1 MLNGRPCLFS
11 PACNHGQRES
21 GSSDFRSSILREVRD
36 EDGEEVSEVAELED
50 DSSKAEDEEVGDEVE
65 ELERDG
71 EVCEEDEEVARFLP
85 LEDVVEGLEGF
96 RFFVY
101 ADVVREGEGKYVVRE
116 ALKFLNSPSS
126 PLKTLA
132 LAGRS
137 PSKLSQTLSWSSSPS
152 PPPPLP
158 ILQADV
164 SDPPSLLSLSRRTRL
179 LLNCVGPFRLHG
191 QPVVAACV
199 ESGTDYLDITGEPEF
214 MEKMEAL
221 YHDKA
226 RKAGSLVISACGY
239 DSVPAEMGL
248 IFNSRQWVSPAAP
261 NRVEAYLSL
270 ESERKLVANF
280 TSLES
285 AVLVVANVGQ
295 WQELRRS
302 RPRRARPVIPG
313 PPPPKGA
320 IVEHQKS
327 IGRWAVKLPSADPIV
342 VRRTLASLAEN
353 PDGLPGVNEDED
365 QIEKRKNFWA
375 MVKPAHFGVKIVSK
389 SLLGIVCYI
398 FMGILIGLFG
408 TFAFGQ
414 SLLLKY
420 PEIFTLG
427 MFRKTGPTEEEVNS
441 ATFKFTEIITRVSG
455 PEIGYVTTPIIL
467 LQCALIL
474 LGERDKLPQG
484 GVLTPGIVFCP
495 TDLQNRLQQNG
506 ISFDIVARNAL
517 PA

>member
-1 MLNGRPCLFS
+1 MEEGRRS
-11 PACNHGQRES
+11 ESRE
-21 GSSDFRSSILREVRD
+21 F
-36 EDGEEVSEVAELED
+36 
-50 DSSKAEDEEVGDEVE
+50 
-65 ELERDG
+65 
-71 EVCEEDEEVARFLP
+71 
-85 LEDVVEGLEGF
+85 DVVILGASGF
-96 RFFVY
+96 T
-101 ADVVREGEGKYVVRE
+101 GKYVVRE

-137 PSKLSQTLSWSSSPS
+137 PSKLSQTLSWASSPT
-152 PPPPLP
+152 PPPHLP

-164 SDPPSLLSLSRRTRL
+164 SDFSSLLSLSRRTRL

-226 RKAGSLVISACGY
+226 REAGSLVISACGY

-248 IFNSRQWVSPAAP
+248 IFNSLQWVSPAAP

-270 ESERKLVANF
+270 ESERKIVGNF
-280 TSLES
+280 ATLES
-285 AVLVVANVGQ
+285 LVLGVANVGQ
-295 WQELRRS
+295 LQELRRS

-313 PPPPKGA
+313 PPPPKGP

-327 IGRWAVKLPSADPIV
+327 IGRWAVKLPSADAIV
-342 VRRTLASLAEN
+342 VRRTLSSLTEN

-365 QIEKRKNFWA
+365 QIERRKNFWV

-389 SLLGIVCYI
+389 SLLGIVRYI
-398 FMGILIGLFG
+398 FMGILIGLFA

-420 PEIFTLG
+420 PQIFTLG

-441 ATFKFTEIITRVSG
+441 ATFKMWFVGHGYSDSNLASREKKKPDMEIITRVSG

-474 LGERDKLPQG
+474 LGQRDKLPQG
-484 GVLTPGIVFCP
+484 GVLTPGIVFGP

>member
-1 MLNGRPCLFS
+1 M
-11 PACNHGQRES
+11 
-21 GSSDFRSSILREVRD
+21 
-36 EDGEEVSEVAELED
+36 
-50 DSSKAEDEEVGDEVE
+50 
-65 ELERDG
+65 
-71 EVCEEDEEVARFLP
+71 
-85 LEDVVEGLEGF
+85 
-96 RFFVY
+96 
-101 ADVVREGEGKYVVRE
+101 
-116 ALKFLNSPSS
+116 
-126 PLKTLA
+126 A
-132 LAGRS
+132 LASHSDPRRA
-137 PSKLSQTLSWSSSPS
+137 
-152 PPPPLP
+152 
-158 ILQADV
+158 QADV
-164 SDPPSLLSLSRRTRL
+164 SDPSSLLSLSRRTRL
-179 LLNCVGPFRLHG
+179 LLNCVGPYLLHG
-191 QPVVAACV
+191 QPVVASCV

-270 ESERKLVANF
+270 ESERKIVGNLA
-280 TSLES
+280 TLES
-285 AVLVVANVGQ
+285 AVLGVANVGQ

-375 MVKPAHFGVKIVSK
+375 M
-389 SLLGIVCYI
+389 
-398 FMGILIGLFG
+398 
-408 TFAFGQ
+408 

-441 ATFKFTEIITRVSG
+441 ATFKLWFVGHGYSDSSLASREKKKPDTEIITRVSG

-467 LQCALIL
+467 LQCALVL
-474 LGERDKLPQG
+474 LGQRDKLPQG
-484 GVLTPGIVFCP
+484 GVLTPGIVFGP
-495 TDLQNRLQQNG
+495 TDLQNRLQHNG

>member
-1 MLNGRPCLFS
+1 MPKIEMEEGRRS
-11 PACNHGQRES
+11 ESREFDAVILGAS
-21 GSSDFRSSILREVRD
+21 GFT
-36 EDGEEVSEVAELED
+36 
-50 DSSKAEDEEVGDEVE
+50 
-65 ELERDG
+65 
-71 EVCEEDEEVARFLP
+71 
-85 LEDVVEGLEGF
+85 
-96 RFFVY
+96 
-101 ADVVREGEGKYVVRE
+101 GKYVVRE
-116 ALKFLNSPSS
+116 ALKFLNSPSY

-137 PSKLSQTLSWSSSPS
+137 PSKLSQTLSWASSPS
-152 PPPPLP
+152 PPPPLS

-164 SDPPSLLSLSRRTRL
+164 SDPSSLLSLSRRTRL

-199 ESGTDYLDITGEPEF
+199 ESATDYLDITGEPEF

-248 IFNSRQWVSPAAP
+248 FFNSRQWVSPAAP

-270 ESERKLVANF
+270 ESERKIVGNF
-280 TSLES
+280 ATLES
-285 AVLVVANVGQ
+285 AVLGVANVGQ

-342 VRRTLASLAEN
+342 VRRTLASLTEN
-353 PDGLPGVNEDED
+353 RDGLPGVNEDED

-389 SLLGIVCYI
+389 SLLGIVRYI
-398 FMGILIGLFG
+398 FVGILIGLFG

-420 PEIFTLG
+420 PAIFTLG

-441 ATFKFTEIITRVSG
+441 ATFKMWFVGHGYSDSNLTSREKKKPDMEIITRVSG

-474 LGERDKLPQG
+474 LGERDRLPQG
-484 GVLTPGIVFCP
+484 GVLTPGIVFGP

>member
-1 MLNGRPCLFS
+1 MEEGRRS
-11 PACNHGQRES
+11 ESREFDAVILGAS
-21 GSSDFRSSILREVRD
+21 GFT
-36 EDGEEVSEVAELED
+36 
-50 DSSKAEDEEVGDEVE
+50 
-65 ELERDG
+65 
-71 EVCEEDEEVARFLP
+71 
-85 LEDVVEGLEGF
+85 
-96 RFFVY
+96 
-101 ADVVREGEGKYVVRE
+101 GKYVVRE

-137 PSKLSQTLSWSSSPS
+137 PSKLSQTLSWASSPS

-158 ILQADV
+158 LLQADV
-164 SDPPSLLSLSRRTRL
+164 SDPSSLLSLSRRTRL

-199 ESGTDYLDITGEPEF
+199 ESGTDYLDITGEPDF

-270 ESERKLVANF
+270 ESERKIVGNLA
-280 TSLES
+280 TLES
-285 AVLVVANVGQ
+285 AVLGVANVGQ

-389 SLLGIVCYI
+389 SLLGIVRYI
-398 FMGILIGLFG
+398 FVGILIGLFG

-441 ATFKFTEIITRVSG
+441 ATFKLWFVGHGYSDSSLASREKKKPDTEIITRVSG

-474 LGERDKLPQG
+474 LSERDKLPQG
-484 GVLTPGIVFCP
+484 GVLTPGIVFGP
-495 TDLQNRLQQNG
+495 TDLQNRLQHNG

>member
-1 MLNGRPCLFS
+1 MEERRRS
-11 PACNHGQRES
+11 ESREFDAVVLGAS
-21 GSSDFRSSILREVRD
+21 GFT
-36 EDGEEVSEVAELED
+36 
-50 DSSKAEDEEVGDEVE
+50 
-65 ELERDG
+65 
-71 EVCEEDEEVARFLP
+71 
-85 LEDVVEGLEGF
+85 
-96 RFFVY
+96 
-101 ADVVREGEGKYVVRE
+101 GKYVVRE
-116 ALKFLNSPSS
+116 ALKLLNSPSF

-164 SDPPSLLSLSRRTRL
+164 SDPSSLLSLSRRTRL

-313 PPPPKGA
+313 PLPPKGA

-375 MVKPAHFGVKIVSK
+375 M
-389 SLLGIVCYI
+389 
-398 FMGILIGLFG
+398 
-408 TFAFGQ
+408 

-441 ATFKFTEIITRVSG
+441 ATFKLWFVGHGYSDSSLASREKKKPDTEIITRVSG

-474 LGERDKLPQG
+474 LGQRDRLPQG
-484 GVLTPGIVFCP
+484 GVLTPGIVFGP
-495 TDLQNRLQQNG
+495 TDLQNRLQHNG

>member
-1 MLNGRPCLFS
+1 MEEGRRS
-11 PACNHGQRES
+11 ESREFDAVILGAS
-21 GSSDFRSSILREVRD
+21 GFT
-36 EDGEEVSEVAELED
+36 
-50 DSSKAEDEEVGDEVE
+50 
-65 ELERDG
+65 
-71 EVCEEDEEVARFLP
+71 
-85 LEDVVEGLEGF
+85 
-96 RFFVY
+96 
-101 ADVVREGEGKYVVRE
+101 GKYVVRE

-137 PSKLSQTLSWSSSPS
+137 PSKLSQTLSWASSPS

-158 ILQADV
+158 LLQADV
-164 SDPPSLLSLSRRTRL
+164 SDPSSLLSLSRRTRL
-179 LLNCVGPFRLHG
+179 LLNCVGPYLLHG
-191 QPVVAACV
+191 QPVVASCV

-270 ESERKLVANF
+270 ESERKIVGNLA
-280 TSLES
+280 TLES
-285 AVLVVANVGQ
+285 AVLGVANVGQ

-441 ATFKFTEIITRVSG
+441 ATFKLWFVGHGYSDSSLASREKKKPDTEIITRVSG

-467 LQCALIL
+467 LQCALVL
-474 LGERDKLPQG
+474 LGQRDKLPQG
-484 GVLTPGIVFCP
+484 GVLTPGIVFGP
-495 TDLQNRLQQNG
+495 TDLQNRLQHNG